1 MTEPSTAAT
10 AALIED
16 LVAANRILARHGVLD
31 GFGHVSVR
39 HPVRPDRFL
48 LSCSRAP
55 ELVSPADIMTFDLD
69 SNPVGGDPRRPYLER
84 FIHGEVYRARQE
96 VRAVVH
102 SHSPSVIPFAASSV
116 KLRPVYHM
124 GSFLSGGAP
133 VFDIRTHFGC
143 TDMLVRNREQGVALA
158 GELGTQAVV
167 LMRGHGF
174 VAVAESIPVVV
185 YRAIYTEV
193 NAAAQQKAI
202 ALGGTV
208 TYLEPDEASRSDETN
223 RGVADRPWELWK
235 RQALDVARKP

>member
-1 MTEPSTAAT
+1 MSAPGTVLTAV
-10 AALIED
+10 IDD
-16 LVAANRILARHGVLD
+16 LVAANRVLARHGVLD
-31 GFGHVSVR
+31 GFGHVSAR
-39 HPVRPDRFL
+39 HPERPDRFL
-48 LSCSRAP
+48 LACSRAP
-55 ELVSPADIMTFDLD
+55 ELVTAADIMVFDLD
-69 SNPVGGDPRRPYLER
+69 SNAQGGDTRKPYLER
-84 FIHGEVYRARQE
+84 FIHGEIYRARLE
-96 VRAVVH
+96 VRAIVH

-116 KLRPVYHM
+116 RLRPIYHM

-133 VFDIRTHFGC
+133 VFDVRRHFGC

-158 GELGTQAVV
+158 GELGAQAVV

-208 TYLEPDEASRSDETN
+208 TYLEPDEAARSDETN

-235 RQALDVARKP
+235 RQALDGGRKT